1 MNIEEAWVAQ
11 EAERLAYGLAMAR
24 EDAELVERH
33 VELDRSAVRAAM
45 LAAHVDAC
53 EEFIYKA
60 SVAEYTSSQPIS
72 EKQRCGDDWYC
83 DKAIEIQELGR

>member
-1 MNIEEAWVAQ
+1 MNIEEAWLVGKMAIA
-11 EAERLAYGLAMAR
+11 EAVGCSDPSHDHEPPLTTKFR
-24 EDAELVERH
+24 E
-33 VELDRSAVRAAM
+33 AM

-72 EKQRCGDDWYC
+72 EKQRCGDDWLC
-83 DKAIEIQELGR
+83 ERAKEIQELGK